1 MFSAIAGYHKSL
13 RFPKSLALTSCYA
26 DFAVEMAS
34 AAGATG
40 WLRGIVKAVPSGDSL
55 VIMGNTKAEIPPEKT
70 ITLSSLMAPK
80 LVSFDYIF
88 I

>member
-1 MFSAIAGYHKSL
+1 
-13 RFPKSLALTSCYA
+13 
-26 DFAVEMAS
+26 MAS

-40 WLRGIVKAVPSGDSL
+40 WLRGTVKAVSSGDCL

-80 LVSFDYIF
+80 LVCSVYVYVI
-88 I
+88 IQ